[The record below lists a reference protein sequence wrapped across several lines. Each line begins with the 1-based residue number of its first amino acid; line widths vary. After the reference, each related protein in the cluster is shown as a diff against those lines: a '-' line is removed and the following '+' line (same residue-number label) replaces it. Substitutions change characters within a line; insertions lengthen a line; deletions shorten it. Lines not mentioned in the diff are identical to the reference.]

1 MTWLA
6 WVILIIGGYLLGSIP
21 SAYIVV
27 KLKKGTDIRQIGS
40 GNIGATNTIRAAGR
54 GTGVLVFLMDMAK
67 GAIPTLVG
75 MAISRDLAI
84 VAGFAAF
91 IGHLF
96 PIWLNFKGGKGVSTA
111 FGVALAMYPL
121 YALFCIS
128 LWFIVMLATGY
139 VSLGSCCGTALMPF
153 ISIFTHQPLICT
165 IIFIII
171 AFLVCWRHREN
182 FRNIKAGTEGRSF
195 RRKN

>member
-21 SAYIVV
+21 TAYIIV

-54 GTGVLVFLMDMAK
+54 GTGVLVFILDMAK
-67 GAIPTLVG
+67 GAIPTLIG
-75 MAISRDLAI
+75 LAISRDLAI
-84 VAGFAAF
+84 VAGLAAF
-91 IGHLF
+91 LGHLF

-121 YALFCIS
+121 YALFCIT
-128 LWFIVMLATGY
+128 LWLIVMLATGY
-139 VSLGSCCGTALMPF
+139 VSLGSCCGTALMP
-153 ISIFTHQPLICT
+153 ILAICT
-165 IIFIII
+165 AQPASCIIIFIII
-171 AFLVCWRHREN
+171 TLLVCWRHREN

-195 RRKN
+195 RKKH

>member
-96 PIWLNFKGGKGVSTA
+96 PIWLNFKGGKGVSSRLW
-111 FGVALAMYPL
+111 GSVSDVPL
-121 YALFCIS
+121 YAAVLYQPMVYCYASYWICLLRLLLRNS
-128 LWFIVMLATGY
+128 VDALYLHLYSSAINMYYHLYYHRLPCLLA
-139 VSLGSCCGTALMPF
+139 SP
-153 ISIFTHQPLICT
+153 
-165 IIFIII
+165 
-171 AFLVCWRHREN
+171 
-182 FRNIKAGTEGRSF
+182 
-195 RRKN
+195 

>member
-21 SAYIVV
+21 TAYIIV

-54 GTGVLVFLMDMAK
+54 GTGVLVFILDMAK
-67 GAIPTLVG
+67 GAIPTLIG
-75 MAISRDLAI
+75 LAISRDLAI
-84 VAGFAAF
+84 VAGLAAF
-91 IGHLF
+91 LGHLF

-121 YALFCIS
+121 YALFCIT
-128 LWFIVMLATGY
+128 LWLIVMLATGY
-139 VSLGSCCGTALMPF
+139 VSLGSCCGTALMP
-153 ISIFTHQPLICT
+153 IIAICT
-165 IIFIII
+165 AQPASCIIIFIII
-171 AFLVCWRHREN
+171 TLLVCWRHREN

-195 RRKN
+195 RKKH